1 MDRSAALE
9 QLLRSFEAYYN
20 VKRDG
25 VAAPFDAEAEFQS
38 HDEQYFLMRSAR
50 IGEAD
55 SREYVYFA
63 ALEQLDEET
72 LLRLD
77 ETAWNRGLER
87 VVPHA
92 EHRNSDITLFL
103 IADHIT
109 EDAFRKVSK
118 LRHYKSY
125 RFSLQGWSHYRLV
138 ALELSTGRIAHNRQG
153 QSLVKLVR
161 NICNRSDITKKIHES
176 CLHG

>member
-1 MDRSAALE
+1 MDRTAALE

-20 VKRDG
+20 VRREG
-25 VAAPFDAEAEFQS
+25 VSSPFAAEAEFHS

-55 SREYVYFA
+55 SREFVYFA
-63 ALEQLDEET
+63 VAEQLDERK
-72 LLRLD
+72 LLELD
-77 ETAWNRGLER
+77 EAAWSSGLAR

-92 EHRNSDITLFL
+92 EHRNSDITLFV

-109 EDAFRKVSK
+109 DDALKRVPK

-138 ALELSTGRIAHNRQG
+138 AIELSAGRIACNRQG
-153 QSLVKLVR
+153 QGLVKLVR
-161 NICNRSDITKKIHES
+161 NICCSES
-176 CLHG
+176 EKLSGSE

>member
-1 MDRSAALE
+1 MDRTAALE
-9 QLLRSFEAYYN
+9 RLLCSFDVYYN
-20 VKRDG
+20 VKREG
-25 VAAPFDAEAEFQS
+25 AEPPFDAEAEFHS
-38 HDEQYFLMRSAR
+38 HDEQYFLVRSAR

-63 ALEQLDEET
+63 TMEQLDEVT
-72 LLRLD
+72 LLQLD
-77 ETAWNRGLER
+77 ETAWNRGLAR

-109 EDAFRKVSK
+109 EEAFRKVSG

-125 RFSLQGWSHYRLV
+125 KFSLQGWSHYRLV
-138 ALELSTGRIAHNRQG
+138 ALELSTGRVAHNRQG

-161 NICNRSDITKKIHES
+161 NITQ
-176 CLHG
+176 